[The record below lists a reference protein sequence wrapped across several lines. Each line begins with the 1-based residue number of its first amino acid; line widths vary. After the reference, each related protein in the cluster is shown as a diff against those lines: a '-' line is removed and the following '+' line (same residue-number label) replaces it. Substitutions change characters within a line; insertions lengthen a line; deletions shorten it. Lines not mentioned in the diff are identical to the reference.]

1 MNNSDFAAPGT
12 EPPVLRILIVDD
24 CGTTRDAVRQII
36 SARHWS
42 VCGEAADG
50 WSGVKKFN
58 ELKPDLVVL
67 DLKMP
72 DINGIEAA
80 RWMSQSDPTV
90 PIILFTVFDS
100 AALQA
105 AAREA
110 GICAVVSKSEALAL
124 IKTIESAMSG
134 TSLPQKDGGP

>member
-1 MNNSDFAAPGT
+1 MDKPEFAAIGR

-24 CGTTRDAVRQII
+24 CGTTRDAVRAII
-36 SARHWS
+36 SAQHWS

-50 WSGVKKFN
+50 WSGIKKFN

-80 RWMSQSDPTV
+80 RWMSQADPTV

-100 AALQA
+100 PALEA

-110 GICAVVSKSEALAL
+110 GICAVVSKNEALAL
-124 IKTIESAMSG
+124 IKTIESAIAAA
-134 TSLPQKDGGP
+134 

>member
-1 MNNSDFAAPGT
+1 MDQSDFGT
-12 EPPVLRILIVDD
+12 TGANPPVLRILIVDD
-24 CGTTRDAVRQII
+24 CGTTRDAVRAIT

-50 WSGVKKFN
+50 CSGIKKFN
-58 ELKPDLVVL
+58 ELKPALVVL

-80 RWMSQSDPTV
+80 RWMSQADPTV

-100 AALQA
+100 PALEA

-110 GICAVVSKSEALAL
+110 GICAVVSKSQARAL
-124 IKTIESAMSG
+124 IQTIERAIA
-134 TSLPQKDGGP
+134 TA

>member
-1 MNNSDFAAPGT
+1 MHEAAPGA
-12 EPPVLRILIVDD
+12 LRILIVDD
-24 CGTTRDAVRQII
+24 CGSTRNMVRSILSSRQ
-36 SARHWS
+36 WT

-50 WSGVKKFN
+50 WSGIKKFN

-80 RWMSQSDPTV
+80 KWMSEADPTV
-90 PIILFTVFDS
+90 PIILFTLFN
-100 AALQA
+100 LPNLEA

-110 GICAVVSKSEALAL
+110 GICAVVPKGEAIQL
-124 IKTIESAMSG
+124 IKTIESALAQ
-134 TSLPQKDGGP
+134 TNPPD